1 MAKILIIGGGVSG
14 LATGIYAQ
22 MDGHQAIIC
31 ERGSVAGGNLT
42 GWQRGDYHIDNC
54 IHWLTGTNPA
64 TETYKMWEELG
75 ALGGV
80 EVYQGET
87 LYTYSQNGHELSL
100 CKDLKKL
107 EEQMLSIS
115 PDDKKEIRSFFRAV
129 ETIQGMSGI
138 AGENHDRK
146 SSTAQMVTS
155 LPYLY
160 KYYSMTAGEVAERFK
175 HPLIRGF
182 ISSFLG
188 DQFGAIALIIVF
200 AHFGGENGGIPVG
213 GSCGMAKRMTD
224 RFIALGGTLYLN
236 KTAKKV
242 NTRIGKAVSVS
253 FDDGDEI
260 SADYIVLTADP
271 AVIFKGL
278 LDMPMPRKLQAEY
291 KDRRKI
297 RFSAIHCAF
306 ACDEKELPFRGDI
319 IFDVP
324 REYQGELH
332 TKNLIIR
339 EFSHEPSFAPEGKNI
354 LQSVVFCDERM
365 SRKFIKLRKNRPLY
379 EKRKRKHAQLIQ
391 RLIEEKMPELQDK
404 LKCIDVWTPA
414 TYKRFIDSEM
424 GSFMSFALPS
434 RCLPTRISNRI
445 DGINNIILATQW
457 QLLPGGLPIAAEGGK
472 LAIQTIAKLEKKHAH
487 KRQEKFERALSRA

>member
-14 LATGIYAQ
+14 LSAGIYAQ

-31 ERGSVAGGNLT
+31 ERCSVAGGNLT

-64 TETYKMWEELG
+64 TDTYKMWEELG
-75 ALGGV
+75 VLGGV
-80 EVYQGET
+80 DVYQGET
-87 LYTYSQNGHELSL
+87 LYTYSQNGRELSL
-100 CKDLKKL
+100 YKDLKKL
-107 EEQMLSIS
+107 EEEMMSIS
-115 PDDKKEIRSFFRAV
+115 PGDKKEIRSFFRAV
-129 ETIQGMSGI
+129 DIMQGISGI
-138 AGENHDRK
+138 AGENHDKK
-146 SSTAQMVTS
+146 SSITQMMTS
-155 LPYLY
+155 FPHLY
-160 KYYSMTAGEVAERFK
+160 KYYSMTAGELAERFE

-182 ISSFLG
+182 LSSFLG
-188 DQFGAIALIIVF
+188 EQFGAIALIIVF
-200 AHFGGENGGIPVG
+200 AHFGGENGGIPA
-213 GSCGMAKRMTD
+213 GSSRGMAQRMTD
-224 RFIALGGTLYLN
+224 RFIALGGRLYLN
-236 KTAKKV
+236 KNAQKV

-260 SADYIVLTADP
+260 DADYVVLTADP

-278 LDMPMPRKLQAEY
+278 LDMPMPRRLRAEY
-291 KDRRKI
+291 SDRRKI

-306 ACDEKELPFRGDI
+306 ACDAEKLPFRGDI

-332 TKNLIIR
+332 SKNLIIR
-339 EFSHEPSFAPEGKNI
+339 EFSHEPNFAPEGKNI

-365 SRKFIKLRKNRPLY
+365 SRKFIRLRKNRPLY
-379 EKRKRKHAQLIQ
+379 EQRKREHAQLIQ
-391 RLIEEKMPELQDK
+391 KLIEEKMPELKDK

-434 RCLPTRISNRI
+434 KCLPTRISNRI
-445 DGINNIILATQW
+445 DGIDNIILATQW

-472 LAIQTIAKLEKKHAH
+472 LAVQAITRLEKKHAQ
-487 KRQEKFERALSRA
+487 KKQEKYEKVASHA

>member
-14 LATGIYAQ
+14 LAAGIYAQ

-31 ERGSVAGGNLT
+31 ERCAVAGGNLT

-64 TETYKMWEELG
+64 TDTYKMWEELG

-80 EVYQGET
+80 DVYQGEI
-87 LYTYSQNGHELSL
+87 LYTYSHNGRELSL

-107 EEQMLSIS
+107 EGQMMKIS
-115 PDDKKEIRSFFRAV
+115 PNDKKEIRSFFRAI
-129 ETIQGMSGI
+129 EIMQGISGI
-138 AGENHDRK
+138 AGENHDKK
-146 SSTAQMVTS
+146 SSITQMMTS
-155 LPYLY
+155 LPHLY
-160 KYYSMTAGEVAERFK
+160 RYYSMTAGELAERFE

-182 ISSFLG
+182 LSSFLG
-188 DQFGAIALIIVF
+188 EQFGAIALIIVF
-200 AHFGGENGGIPVG
+200 AHFGGENGGIPIG
-213 GSCGMAKRMTD
+213 GSRGMAQRMTD

-236 KTAKKV
+236 KNAKKV

-260 SADYIVLTADP
+260 DADYIVLTADP
-271 AVIFKGL
+271 AVIFNGL
-278 LDMPMPRKLQAEY
+278 LNISMPKKLQMEY
-291 KDRRKI
+291 KDQRKM

-306 ACDEKELPFRGDI
+306 ACDAEKLPFEGDI

-324 REYQGELH
+324 WEYQGELH

-339 EFSHEPSFAPEGKNI
+339 EFSHEPSFSPKGKNI
-354 LQSVVFCDERM
+354 LQSIVFCDERL

-379 EKRKRKHAQLIQ
+379 EQRKREHAQVIKN
-391 RLIEEKMPELQDK
+391 LIEENIPELRDK

-414 TYKRFIDSEM
+414 TYKRFINSEM

-434 RCLPTRISNRI
+434 KCIPTRISNKV
-445 DGINNIILATQW
+445 DGLENVILATQW
-457 QLLPGGLPIAAEGGK
+457 QLLPGGLPIAAEGGR
-472 LAIQTIAKLEKKHAH
+472 LAVQTIARLEKKHSYR
-487 KRQEKFERALSRA
+487 KQEKYEKALSRA

>member
-31 ERGSVAGGNLT
+31 ERCSVAGGNLT

-64 TETYKMWEELG
+64 TDTYKMWEDLG
-75 ALGGV
+75 VLGGV

-87 LYTYSQNGHELSL
+87 LYTYSKDGHELSL
-100 CKDLKKL
+100 RKDLKKL
-107 EEQMLSIS
+107 EQEMLTIS
-115 PDDKKEIRSFFRAV
+115 PEDKKEIRSFFRAI
-129 ETIQGMSGI
+129 EIMQGISGI
-138 AGENHDRK
+138 AGEKHDKK
-146 SSTAQMVTS
+146 SSITQIMTAF
-155 LPYLY
+155 PNLY
-160 KYYSMTAGEVAERFK
+160 KYYSMTTGELSERFE

-188 DQFGAIALIIVF
+188 EQFGAIALIIVF

-213 GSCGMAKRMTD
+213 SSRGMAQRMTD

-236 KTAKKV
+236 KNAQKI

-260 SADYIVLTADP
+260 CADYVVLTTDP
-271 AVIFKGL
+271 AVIFKQL
-278 LDMPMPRKLQAEY
+278 LSIPMPKKLQAEY
-291 KDRRKI
+291 NDRRKI
-297 RFSAIHCAF
+297 RFSGIHCAF
-306 ACDEKELPFRGDI
+306 ACDIPTPPFRGDI

-379 EKRKRKHAQLIQ
+379 EQRKREHAQLIQ
-391 RLIEEKMPELQDK
+391 KLIEEKMPELKDK
-404 LKCIDVWTPA
+404 LTCIDVWTPA

-434 RCLPTRISNRI
+434 KCIPTRIGNKI
-445 DGINNIILATQW
+445 DGIDNIILATQW
-457 QLLPGGLPIAAEGGK
+457 QLIPGGLPIAAEGGK
-472 LAIQTIAKLEKKHAH
+472 LAAQAITRLEKKHAH
-487 KRQEKFERALSRA
+487 KKQEKYEKVASHA